1 MSGKVS
7 MCLLNPSLVLNKDRP
22 IYRAQ
27 KPVVKVEP
35 KPVVKVEPKPVVKA
49 VAPKPVV
56 KAEPKPV
63 VKAAAPKPVVKVEPK
78 PVVKASAPKRVD
90 NSKSTLN
97 KDTKNKMNIAGLR
110 NAKPCGRCGGA
121 R

>member
-27 KPVVKVEP
+27 KR
-35 KPVVKVEPKPVVKA
+35 VVKA
-49 VAPKPVV
+49 A
-56 KAEPKPV
+56 APKPV
-63 VKAAAPKPVVKVEPK
+63 VKAAAPKPVVK
-78 PVVKASAPKRVD
+78 AAPKRVD

>member
-7 MCLLNPSLVLNKDRP
+7 MCLLNPSLVLNKQP
-22 IYRAQ
+22 TMYHA
-27 KPVVKVEP
+27 
-35 KPVVKVEPKPVVKA
+35 PKPVVKA

-56 KAEPKPV
+56 KAVAPKPV
-63 VKAAAPKPVVKVEPK
+63 VKAVAPKPVVKAVAPK
-78 PVVKASAPKRVD
+78 PVVKAVAPKPVD

>member
-27 KPVVKVEP
+27 KRVVKVEPKRVVKVEP

-49 VAPKPVV
+49 
-56 KAEPKPV
+56 
-63 VKAAAPKPVVKVEPK
+63 
-78 PVVKASAPKRVD
+78 APKRVD

>member
-7 MCLLNPSLVLNKDRP
+7 MCLLNPSLVLNKQP
-22 IYRAQ
+22 TMYHA
-27 KPVVKVEP
+27 
-35 KPVVKVEPKPVVKA
+35 PKPVVKA
-49 VAPKPVV
+49 VAPKP
-56 KAEPKPV
+56 
-63 VKAAAPKPVVKVEPK
+63 
-78 PVVKASAPKRVD
+78 VD

>member
-27 KPVVKVEP
+27 KRVVKVEP
-35 KPVVKVEPKPVVKA
+35 KRVVKVEPKPVVKA
-49 VAPKPVV
+49 
-56 KAEPKPV
+56 
-63 VKAAAPKPVVKVEPK
+63 
-78 PVVKASAPKRVD
+78 APKRVD

>member
-27 KPVVKVEP
+27 KRVVKVEP
-35 KPVVKVEPKPVVKA
+35 KPVVKV
-49 VAPKPVV
+49 
-56 KAEPKPV
+56 EPKPV

-78 PVVKASAPKRVD
+78 PVVKVEPKPVVRASAPKRVD

>member
-49 VAPKPVV
+49 A
-56 KAEPKPV
+56 APKPV

>member
-1 MSGKVS
+1 

-27 KPVVKVEP
+27 KRVVQVQP
-35 KPVVKVEPKPVVKA
+35 KPVVQV
-49 VAPKPVV
+49 
-56 KAEPKPV
+56 EPKPV

-78 PVVKASAPKRVD
+78 PVVKAAPKRVD

>member
-7 MCLLNPSLVLNKDRP
+7 MCLLNPSLVLNKQP
-22 IYRAQ
+22 TMYHA
-27 KPVVKVEP
+27 
-35 KPVVKVEPKPVVKA
+35 PKPVVKA

-56 KAEPKPV
+56 KAVAPKPV
-63 VKAAAPKPVVKVEPK
+63 VKAVAPKP
-78 PVVKASAPKRVD
+78 VD

>member
-7 MCLLNPSLVLNKDRP
+7 MCLLNPSLRLNNRRR
-22 IYRAQ
+22 IYRAPT
-27 KPVVKVEP
+27 PVVRAAAP
-35 KPVVKVEPKPVVKA
+35 TPVVRA
-49 VAPKPVV
+49 AAPKPVV
-56 KAEPKPV
+56 RAAAPKPVVRAAAPKPV
-63 VKAAAPKPVVKVEPK
+63 VKAAAPKPVVKAAAPK
-78 PVVKASAPKRVD
+78 PVD
-90 NSKSTLN
+90 NGKSTLN

>member
-7 MCLLNPSLVLNKDRP
+7 MCLLNPSLVLNKQP
-22 IYRAQ
+22 TMYHA
-27 KPVVKVEP
+27 
-35 KPVVKVEPKPVVKA
+35 PKPVVKA

-56 KAEPKPV
+56 KAVAPKPV
-63 VKAAAPKPVVKVEPK
+63 VKAVV
-78 PVVKASAPKRVD
+78 PKRVD

>member
-22 IYRAQ
+22 IYHAQ
-27 KPVVKVEP
+27 
-35 KPVVKVEPKPVVKA
+35 KPVVKA

-56 KAEPKPV
+56 QVEPKPV
-63 VKAAAPKPVVKVEPK
+63 VKAAAPKPVVKA
-78 PVVKASAPKRVD
+78 VVPKRVD

>member
-27 KPVVKVEP
+27 KRVVKVEPERVRKVDP
-35 KPVVKVEPKPVVKA
+35 KPVVKVEPKPVVR
-49 VAPKPVV
+49 
-56 KAEPKPV
+56 
-63 VKAAAPKPVVKVEPK
+63 
-78 PVVKASAPKRVD
+78 ASAPKRVD

>member
-7 MCLLNPSLVLNKDRP
+7 MCLLNPSLVLNKQP
-22 IYRAQ
+22 TMYHA
-27 KPVVKVEP
+27 
-35 KPVVKVEPKPVVKA
+35 PKPVVKA

-56 KAEPKPV
+56 KAV
-63 VKAAAPKPVVKVEPK
+63 APKP
-78 PVVKASAPKRVD
+78 VD

>member
-27 KPVVKVEP
+27 KR
-35 KPVVKVEPKPVVKA
+35 
-49 VAPKPVV
+49 
-56 KAEPKPV
+56 V

-78 PVVKASAPKRVD
+78 PVD

>member
-7 MCLLNPSLVLNKDRP
+7 MCLLNPSLRLNNRRR
-22 IYRAQ
+22 IYRAPT
-27 KPVVKVEP
+27 PVVRAAAP
-35 KPVVKVEPKPVVKA
+35 TPVVRA
-49 VAPKPVV
+49 AAPKPVV
-56 KAEPKPV
+56 RAAAPKPVVRAAAPKPV
-63 VKAAAPKPVVKVEPK
+63 VKAAAPKPV
-78 PVVKASAPKRVD
+78 D
-90 NSKSTLN
+90 NGKSTLN